1 MSDLTLTLATLK
13 GSAEALR
20 RAKNAM
26 DVASATVAQ
35 IQIETAKEQAATIAA
50 LQGLDN
56 VGYYSSIDQLLRQG
70 RFAGKSASIDAI
82 KANPQIS
89 EADAV
94 AAWVAGELAWD
105 AANLPEGQRKPTALV
120 EGLANWEAQVY
131 RANLLAAGLI
141 PESTYEAQ
149 RAWIAATDK
158 AVIMGA

>member
-1 MSDLTLTLATLK
+1 MSDLNTTLAVLK
-13 GSAEALR
+13 GQQESLRAAKTIMDQGAAALAHLQVSA
-20 RAKNAM
+20 
-26 DVASATVAQ
+26 ASQIQATV
-35 IQIETAKEQAATIAA
+35 ERLK
-50 LQGLDN
+50 GLDT
-56 VGYYSSIDQLLRQG
+56 VGLYSSIDQPLRQG